1 MRRKN
6 TKRFDPR
13 YFMDEK
19 MELNENM
26 EELLQKVLRDLGPDS
41 QADERLKDSFRKKYA
56 RKANIAKGK
65 DRDDPWGMQWV
76 IGVSS

>member
-1 MRRKN
+1 MIRKN
-6 TKRFDPR
+6 TKFIDPR

-26 EELLQKVLRDLGPDS
+26 EELLKKVLRDLGPDS

-56 RKANIAKGK
+56 RKANRETGK
-65 DRDDPWGMQWV
+65 ADDDPWGMQWV
-76 IGVSS
+76 KGVSS